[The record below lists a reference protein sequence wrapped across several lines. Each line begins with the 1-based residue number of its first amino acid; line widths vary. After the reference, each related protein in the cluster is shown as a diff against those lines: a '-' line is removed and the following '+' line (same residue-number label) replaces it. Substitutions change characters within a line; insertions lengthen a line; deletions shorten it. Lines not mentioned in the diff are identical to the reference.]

1 MSEERK
7 TSGRTVAKVALA
19 AAAAVLAVAAG
30 TWLSAAAFVAQN
42 RQYRVIPHVRL
53 TSLPKYWSRHG
64 ADPVQRQRLVK
75 ATTGGYGF
83 ALGVVPAAI
92 LASRL
97 RRRRALY
104 GDARFADAAE
114 IEAAQLLTGEGI
126 IVGKW
131 QQRYL
136 TLPGQQYVWV
146 AAPPRSGKGRG
157 IAVTNLLNWPG
168 STIVLD
174 VKSELFDLTSGIRAA
189 YGQQVLRFAPF
200 DEETFKTCRYNP
212 LGYIRTDP
220 LRRVADIQEIA
231 RIIFP
236 KDSSKS
242 EGDSGNFF
250 ADQAFDL
257 FQGLCLYLLE
267 TPELPRTLGQMLRL
281 ASGHGEPLQ
290 KTLAD
295 LINNR
300 IKAKR
305 ALSSECADA
314 LNRVLSSPPNT
325 FGGIKSTFTGPLTI
339 FADPLLDAATSA
351 NDFDLRQVRRELM
364 SIYLCIPQ
372 RKLAQARLLT
382 TLLFTQAINLNT
394 DKLPEQD
401 ATLQHQCLLLMD
413 EFTVPGRI
421 DVIARTIGLMPGY
434 NMRLLIIC
442 QSEAQVAGEYGKETA
457 RAMRTAIALQVLFAP
472 KEQEDAEAYSRML
485 GTCTETSVSHS
496 HGTSHGKGGG
506 GSNSGQNESQASR
519 PLMYPQELR
528 LLGRHQQIVVL
539 EGHRPILCDKSYW
552 DQDKVLRARKLEPAK
567 VQPLDVKLHVA
578 KVQQQVRPLH
588 PDEGVKEAI
597 PAERLVIN
605 TALLPPLKAE
615 APKAQIKALVTG
627 FWAAMGGEPLDPAED
642 EPPPAAPATQPEGAK
657 PKKPRKPRAPKAAQ
671 GKKAREGACA
681 TLEEADSAAAD
692 GSAYDD
698 GDLPDLGT
706 FGAPP
711 EDDGRHD
718 GPGLDRH

>member
-1 MSEERK
+1 MSEDRK
-7 TSGRTVAKVALA
+7 TISGRTVAKCIFVGA
-19 AAAAVLAVAAG
+19 AALGAMVAG
-30 TWLSAAAFVAQN
+30 TWLSGAAFVVQN
-42 RQYRVIPHVRL
+42 KQYGVIPHVRL
-53 TSLPKYWSRHG
+53 TSLPKYWDRHG
-64 ADPVQRQRLVK
+64 ADPVQRPRLVK
-75 ATTGGYGF
+75 ATAGGYAF
-83 ALGVVPAAI
+83 ALGIVPAAI
-92 LASRL
+92 LVSRL

-114 IEAAQLLTGEGI
+114 VEAARLLTGEGI
-126 IVGKW
+126 IVGKF
-131 QQRYL
+131 QGRYL
-136 TLPGQQYVWV
+136 TFPGQQYVWV

-157 IAVTNLLNWPG
+157 IAVTNLLNFPG

-174 VKSELFDLTSGIRAA
+174 VKGELFDATSGIRAA
-189 YGQQVLRFAPF
+189 YGQQVFRFAPF
-200 DEETFKTCRYNP
+200 DEETFRTCRYNP

-236 KDSSKS
+236 KDGSKG
-242 EGDSGNFF
+242 EGDTGNFF

-295 LINNR
+295 LINDR

-314 LNRVLSSPPNT
+314 LNRVLSSPANT

-339 FADPLLDAATSA
+339 FADPLLDAATST

-382 TLLFTQAINLNT
+382 TLLLTQAINLNT

-401 ATLQHQCLLLMD
+401 TTLKHQCLMLLD

-434 NMRLLIIC
+434 DMRLLIIC

-472 KEQEDAEAYSRML
+472 KETEDAEAYSKML
-485 GTCTETSVSHS
+485 GTYTERNVSHS

-506 GSNSGQNESQASR
+506 GSSTGQNEAQASR

-528 LLGRHQQIVVL
+528 LLDSRKQILML

-552 DQDKVLRARKLEPAK
+552 DQDPALKGRAIPPAK
-567 VQPLDVKLHVA
+567 VQPLDVKLHLARVH
-578 KVQQQVRPLH
+578 KQVRPMR
-588 PDEGVKEAI
+588 PDEGVSE
-597 PAERLVIN
+597 PLPMERLAIN
-605 TALLPPLKAE
+605 TAALPPVKANASPVE
-615 APKAQIKALVTG
+615 VKALVTG
-627 FWAAMGGEPLDPAED
+627 MWTAMGGEPLD
-642 EPPPAAPATQPEGAK
+642 EGTAK
-657 PKKPRKPRAPKAAQ
+657 KLRKPRAPKAP
-671 GKKAREGACA
+671 
-681 TLEEADSAAAD
+681 AAAPAAALKKGRVGKPAPTLD
-692 GSAYDD
+692 DVNDAATAAGGSAYDD
-698 GDLPDLGT
+698 ELPAD
-706 FGAPP
+706 FGMPP
-711 EDDGRHD
+711 AAGSSH
-718 GPGLDRH
+718 PYHP